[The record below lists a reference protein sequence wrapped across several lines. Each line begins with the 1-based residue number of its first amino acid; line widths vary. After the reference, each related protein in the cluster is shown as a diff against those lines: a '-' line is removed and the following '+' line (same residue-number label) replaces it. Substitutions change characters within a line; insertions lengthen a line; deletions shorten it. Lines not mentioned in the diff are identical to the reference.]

1 MTHEIITEV
10 ALNSGLIYFVA
21 LFVGVLGYAFWPSN
35 RKTFERAA
43 RLPLD
48 HDDGDSK

>member
-1 MTHEIITEV
+1 VTHEIVTEL
-10 ALNSGLIYFVA
+10 ALNSGLIYFLA
-21 LFVGVLGYAFWPSN
+21 LFAVVLGYVLWPAN

-48 HDDGDSK
+48 QDEG

>member
-1 MTHEIITEV
+1 MTHEIVLDV
-10 ALNSGLIYFVA
+10 ALNSGLIYFVG
-21 LFVGVLGYAFWPSN
+21 LFAVVLAYVLWPAN

-48 HDDGDSK
+48 HDEG